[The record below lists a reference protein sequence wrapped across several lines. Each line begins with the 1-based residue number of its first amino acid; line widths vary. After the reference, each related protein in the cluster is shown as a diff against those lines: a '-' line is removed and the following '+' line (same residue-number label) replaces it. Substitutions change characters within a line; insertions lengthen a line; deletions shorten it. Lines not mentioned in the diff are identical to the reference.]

1 MNHVRNHVGEN
12 GRCRGVDD
20 VDVKEH
26 IGQGREQ
33 KDDARQPVQEVNHG
47 VHEAQA
53 LGQGEAL
60 FQQRVVQAENLDHAA
75 GPADALTDVR
85 RKRFGRKAR
94 SQRLGD
100 AGRLPAAAVELERRV
115 RVFGHCFHSDA
126 ADFFQGAAAH
136 HGVGAAEHDRIPR
149 VVALLDVVVKER
161 VLKRHGA
168 VEMQV
173 LFKRIG

>member
-1 MNHVRNHVGEN
+1 M
-12 GRCRGVDD
+12 
-20 VDVKEH
+20 
-26 IGQGREQ
+26 
-33 KDDARQPVQEVNHG
+33 
-47 VHEAQA
+47 
-53 LGQGEAL
+53 
-60 FQQRVVQAENLDHAA
+60 
-75 GPADALTDVR
+75 
-85 RKRFGRKAR
+85 
-94 SQRLGD
+94 
-100 AGRLPAAAVELERRV
+100 
-115 RVFGHCFHSDA
+115 RVFGHRFHSDA